1 MPRVQLLSQVLGGLV
16 AGALIFLA
24 ARGLGFGNQRTVAAV
39 AFFPL
44 AVAGLLAMP
53 ALRDGVDELLDE
65 RREQAPLTAGEAQ
78 LWPGKK
84 IGLAVEFFAW
94 VEERLP
100 EGDTFHLVIGSAPD
114 EVRVDGVGVRQAA
127 ILQWGLFQLAPH
139 LAVEQSDKARD
150 LAPGEGR
157 NADWLVFYESDPA
170 AYRGASLGDLATY
183 APGFAM
189 ARSRLA
195 R

>member
-1 MPRVQLLSQVLGGLV
+1 MRRVQLLSQVLGGLV
-16 AGALIFLA
+16 AAALIFVA
-24 ARGLGFGNQRTVAAV
+24 ARGAGFGRGHALAAV
-39 AFFPL
+39 ALLPF

-53 ALRDGVDELLDE
+53 AGRDAADSLLDARAE
-65 RREQAPLTAGEAQ
+65 NAPLTDAEAQ
-78 LWPGKK
+78 LQPG
-84 IGLAVEFFAW
+84 VEVGVNVAFFAW

-100 EGDTFHLVIGSAPD
+100 AGDSFHLVIGPAAD
-114 EVRVDGVGVRQAA
+114 EERVDGVGQRQAV

-139 LAVEQSDKARD
+139 IAVEQSEKARD

-170 AYRGASLGDLATY
+170 DYRGAPLGAPAAY
-183 APGFAM
+183 APSFAI
-189 ARSRLA
+189 ARSELA